1 MKKLLYLI
9 TFLIFVA
16 SSTETFAQTA
26 PRTEF
31 AIQIS
36 KNALEVKAGTSTELN
51 VNILRSKTYTKS
63 KAKLGFSS
71 RLPEGITASFE
82 PAEGMFETSVVT
94 ISVAENTKAG
104 QYQLILNAELNN
116 KVKGSIIKL
125 VVTEGKGNA
134 VVTLN
139 E

>member
-1 MKKLLYLI
+1 MKKLSYLI

-16 SSTETFAQTA
+16 ASTETFAQTA

-31 AIQIS
+31 AIQLS
-36 KNALEVKAGTSTELN
+36 KNTLEVKAGTSTELN
-51 VNILRSKTYTKS
+51 LNILRSKTYTKS

-71 RLPEGITASFE
+71 KLPEGVTASFE

-94 ISVAENTKAG
+94 INVAENTKAG

>member
-1 MKKLLYLI
+1 MKTLYMIALL
-9 TFLIFVA
+9 FFVA
-16 SSTETFAQTA
+16 ASTETLAQTA

-31 AIQIS
+31 AIQLS
-36 KNALEVKAGTSTELN
+36 KNALEVKAGTTTEIN

-71 RLPEGITASFE
+71 KLPEGITASFE
-82 PAEGMFETSVVT
+82 PAEGMFETSVAT

-116 KVKGSIIKL
+116 KVKGSIVKL

>member
-1 MKKLLYLI
+1 MKKIMYMI
-9 TFLIFVA
+9 AFLFFVA
-16 SSTETFAQTA
+16 PSTETFAQTA

-31 AIQIS
+31 AIQLS
-36 KNALEVKAGTSTELN
+36 KNTLEVKAGTSTELN
-51 VNILRSKTYTKS
+51 LNILRSKTYTKS

-71 RLPEGITASFE
+71 KLPEGITASFE

-104 QYQLILNAELNN
+104 QYQIIVNAELNN
-116 KVKGSIIKL
+116 KVKGSILKL
-125 VVTEGKGNA
+125 AVTEGKGNP

>member
-1 MKKLLYLI
+1 MRILYMITLL
-9 TFLIFVA
+9 FFVA
-16 SSTETFAQTA
+16 VSTETIAQTA

-31 AIQIS
+31 AIQLS

-51 VNILRSKTYTKS
+51 VTILRSKTYTKS

-71 RLPEGITASFE
+71 QLPEGVSVSFE
-82 PAEGMFETSVVT
+82 PAEGLFETSVAT

-104 QYQLILNAELNN
+104 NYQFILNAELNN
-116 KVKGSIIKL
+116 KVKGSIVKL
-125 VVTEGKGNA
+125 EVTEGKGNT
-134 VVTLN
+134 VVTMN